1 MKYIFSISIFLL
13 VTICS
18 VNKANAQ
25 SSTEITAAPGR
36 YLLAPNDD
44 LDLEGFQR
52 ASTIWSEDFADG
64 IPADWE
70 NEASPSPATWEYR
83 GAGTSPSNQYG
94 TIGSCLADGVIG
106 GDPIASPSADNGFVI
121 FDSNY
126 WDDSEGPCGS
136 FGTGT
141 APGPHLASLTT
152 SSFDLSAYPNVGIEF
167 YQYHKNYQAATKVQ
181 ASVDGGEWEDVFVNT
196 TPLNNGSTALND
208 YQRKNIS
215 SFVGGQADVRLR
227 FLFDGNYYFWM
238 LDDIAIFELSE
249 NNLVLQES
257 SYGDFNPDN
266 PDYITGYEFMEYSQ
280 YPVAMSPLLKLSGRV
295 ANYGYAPQNNATLNA
310 TVLGAD
316 GSTVLFDANDE
327 TETME
332 PESEGI
338 FRPGTFQMPSE
349 EGTYPIQF
357 SALQDEEEDEPAD
370 NVIDDEIEI
379 TEYVYSRDRLET
391 NAVYFPPAIFDNV
404 SYEVGNM
411 FLITAE
417 AQACHSVSVGVSVGS
432 TAGSPLH
439 AAIYKLDVEGG
450 LSTEM
455 VAESDVVPLDPSA
468 YNTIGTN
475 HVQVIPFDAPVQLDK
490 DSVYLV
496 MVRAEEG
503 PSNVL
508 FPLSGTSP
516 NLTSFVRFS
525 PNTWFY
531 LVRTPLIRM
540 NFGEVTSIEEELAQI
555 PELKLYPNP
564 AAETVNVELPKS
576 TERSELWVY
585 NQLGQV
591 LRHLILLPGES
602 QVKTLQTGDLESG
615 AYQVLWKSQNQEL
628 RSTLMVR

>member
-1 MKYIFSISIFLL
+1 MKYLFSISTFLL
-13 VTICS
+13 ISSCL
-18 VNKANAQ
+18 VNRVNAQ
-25 SSTEITAAPGR
+25 DATNIDEAPGR
-36 YLLAPNDD
+36 YLTAPEELSWD
-44 LDLEGFQR
+44 GFQR
-52 ASTIWSEDFADG
+52 VSTIWSEDFANG

-83 GAGTSPSNQYG
+83 GVGTNPSNQLG
-94 TIGSCLADGVIG
+94 TIGSCLADGLVG
-106 GDPIASPSADNGFVI
+106 GDPIASPSANNGFVI

-136 FGTGT
+136 FGTGL
-141 APGPHLASLTT
+141 APGPHIASLTT
-152 SSFDLSAYPNVGIEF
+152 PSIDLSAYPNVGIEF

-181 ASVDGGEWEDVFVNT
+181 ASVDGGAWEDVFVNT

-215 SFVGGQADVRLR
+215 SFIGGQSDVRLR

-238 LDDIAIFELSE
+238 LDDIALFELSE
-249 NNLVLQES
+249 NNLVLQET

-280 YPVAMSPLLKLSGRV
+280 YPSAMSPLLKLSGRV

-310 TVLGAD
+310 KVLGND
-316 GSTVLFDANDE
+316 GSTVLFDANDD

-332 PESEGI
+332 PEDEEV
-338 FRPGTFQMPSE
+338 FRPGTFQLPSDQ
-349 EGTYPIQF
+349 GLYPVQF
-357 SALQDEEEDEPAD
+357 SAIQDEEEDEPAD
-370 NVIDDEIEI
+370 NVLESEIEI

-391 NAVYFPPAIFDNV
+391 NAIYFPPAIFDNV

-432 TAGSPLH
+432 TVGSPLQ

-450 LSTEM
+450 LTTEL
-455 VAESDVVPLDPSA
+455 VAESDVVPLDPTA

-496 MVRAEEG
+496 MVEAEEG

-508 FPLSGTSP
+508 FPLSGNSP
-516 NLTSFVRFS
+516 NLTSFVRYA

-531 LVRTPLIRM
+531 LVRTPIVRM
-540 NFGEVTSIEEELAQI
+540 NFGEVTSIEEEEE
-555 PELKLYPNP
+555 ELLSALNVYPNP
-564 AAETVNVELPKS
+564 ASETVNIELPASKES
-576 TERSELWVY
+576 SELWVY

-591 LRHLILLPGES
+591 LRHFLLSPAET
-602 QVKTLQTGDLESG
+602 QVKTLSTTDLESG
-615 AYQVLWKSQNQEL
+615 AYQVLWKSPTQEL
-628 RSTLMVR
+628 RTTLMVR